1 MGIHCPILTHQI
13 LLSVLDSVINKADKG
28 STIVILTRSDYIHRG
43 MNHLADEATYEP
55 LLEDIS
61 GELKT
66 NINHQL
72 HKLYTNGL
80 LTEPMYKFCQPPLQS
95 RTSRLYFL
103 QKIHKNPMGIRPI
116 VSSCKSITENI
127 SEFVDFWLQPLMKN
141 LLSFIKDS
149 TEFINLIERT
159 SCQPIVY

>member
-61 GELKT
+61 SELIT

-95 RTSRLYFL
+95 RTSR
-103 QKIHKNPMGIRPI
+103 I
-116 VSSCKSITENI
+116 VSRGQTLFRTEGNGL
-127 SEFVDFWLQPLMKN
+127 EFGHRATCRPG
-141 LLSFIKDS
+141 I
-149 TEFINLIERT
+149 
-159 SCQPIVY
+159 